1 MILAIDVGNTNIVI
15 GSIDNGEIR
24 NVVRIHTDTRE
35 TEAEYTIKL
44 KEIFYAYGMAI
55 EAFDGA
61 ILSSVVPQVTGALCR
76 AVKLLTGL
84 DCMVVGPGMKT
95 GMNVRV
101 DDPGTVAGDLI
112 TGGVAAMQYY
122 GTPVI
127 VLDLGTATT
136 CTVVDRGGN
145 FRGGAILPGI
155 KLSYNALAA
164 GTSLLFR
171 CGVRYGFHDR
181 RHDRA
186 HGRGAGREM
195 QGGGHRRSG
204 RQHHPLVPPCDHL
217 RRRSA
222 AQRPLVSLSEEQIKN
237 RLRRNVSGDCMSE
250 GKTQSSFQARICS
263 RSQSAHS
270 SIPSPVLAEMGMIFM
285 LGFRR
290 RTYFS
295 QASISKSK

>member
-95 GMNVRV
+95 GINVRV

-164 GTSLLFR
+164 GTSLLPDISISAPKQ
-171 CGVRYGFHDR
+171 CIATNTVDC
-181 RHDRA
+181 
-186 HGRGAGREM
+186 M
-195 QGGGHRRSG
+195 RSG
-204 RQHHPLVPPCDHL
+204 AVFGTASMID
-217 RRRSA
+217 
-222 AQRPLVSLSEEQIKN
+222 
-237 RLRRNVSGDCMSE
+237 
-250 GKTQSSFQARICS
+250 
-263 RSQSAHS
+263 
-270 SIPSPVLAEMGMIFM
+270 GMIERM
-285 LGFRR
+285 EEELGEKCKVVA
-290 RTYFS
+290 TGGL
-295 QASISKSK
+295 AGSITPWCRHAIICDDDLLLKGLWYLYQKNK